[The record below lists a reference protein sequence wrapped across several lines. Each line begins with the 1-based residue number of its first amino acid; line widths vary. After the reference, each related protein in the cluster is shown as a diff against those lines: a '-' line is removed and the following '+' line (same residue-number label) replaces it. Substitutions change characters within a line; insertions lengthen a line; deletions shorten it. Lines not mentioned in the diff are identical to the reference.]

1 MECITGSDY
10 KRGKRTSENF
20 EIKKLGVYQ
29 YL

>member
-10 KRGKRTSENF
+10 KRGKRTWENS